1 MEEGNLPSEIAKR
14 VPGWRRKY
22 KHVYS
27 IELFGNLYVFR
38 PLSWAEFRELGECQQ
53 NSPASYMKI
62 VEAGLLWPSILI
74 DDCLAGIPHKLFQMI
89 MEISGFGNQEA
100 FSTGLDWARKEV
112 KTGVDYMAIAMICK
126 AFPYKPEDLDKKP
139 FLDIMLLLAM
149 SEQILEAELTLEEPE
164 QDKQDNTARRKSR
177 MHQVR
182 EGLGVSQ
189 RANEIVEPGV
199 ESYEVPQQEPRVMSK
214 SELMNPSI
222 GLPDFEKEN
231 FQINN

>member
-1 MEEGNLPSEIAKR
+1 
-14 VPGWRRKY
+14 
-22 KHVYS
+22 
-27 IELFGNLYVFR
+27 
-38 PLSWAEFRELGECQQ
+38 
-53 NSPASYMKI
+53 
-62 VEAGLLWPSILI
+62 
-74 DDCLAGIPHKLFQMI
+74 
-89 MEISGFGNQEA
+89 
-100 FSTGLDWARKEV
+100 
-112 KTGVDYMAIAMICK
+112 
-126 AFPYKPEDLDKKP
+126 
-139 FLDIMLLLAM
+139 
-149 SEQILEAELTLEEPE
+149 
-164 QDKQDNTARRKSR
+164 